1 MFSIIS
7 NDISTWNS
15 IEGSKLK
22 SYLKYYIRPMFSV
35 FFYLV
40 HAYLLLVKRMTRST
54 YIFINKDSYEMDS
67 LVVAIVTIIVLLLLF
82 LLLLSLG
89 VVVFVMIVKI
99 TGRKNLTQWTVWLL
113 LFLLLLYCY
122 YCYHLFHYWVPL
134 CLSLL
139 WKWQYHL
146 PIPQTFY

>member
-1 MFSIIS
+1 M
-7 NDISTWNS
+7 NDKKN
-15 IEGSKLK
+15 L
-22 SYLKYYIRPMFSV
+22 
-35 FFYLV
+35 
-40 HAYLLLVKRMTRST
+40 
-54 YIFINKDSYEMDS
+54 FINKNSYKMDS

-122 YCYHLFHYWVPL
+122 YCYHLFQYWVPL

-139 WKWQYHL
+139 WKWQCHL
-146 PIPQTFY
+146 PIPQTFYKVAVFLPNKLSGLNKFLTVNTAHLHWQKCTIS